1 MGRLKAS
8 IPPSAA
14 GAFAAPIAR
23 LPQSLDR
30 VQECLVAIGRRLGD
44 PCCARLL
51 RVHLRVESMI
61 PAQNVLL
68 GNERQCDHGASE
80 QTIADD
86 ACESSAMSVIPA
98 YGPGYT
104 IA

>member
-1 MGRLKAS
+1 
-8 IPPSAA
+8 
-14 GAFAAPIAR
+14 
-23 LPQSLDR
+23 
-30 VQECLVAIGRRLGD
+30 
-44 PCCARLL
+44 
-51 RVHLRVESMI
+51 
-61 PAQNVLL
+61 VLL